1 MRRLLPLLVAFA
13 ATSAPVFAQNAASA
27 PAKPATAAA
36 PSAADMAKALADF
49 RSDMQA
55 KRSDIMAK
63 NLSLSADQA
72 AKFWPLY
79 EKYQA
84 EQNTII
90 DAQLKGTVDYANNY
104 DKLDDAHAL
113 AFAEMIMKR
122 DEAMVALR
130 RKWLPE
136 FQKVLPTTTA
146 VRVIQIDRRLSNIGQ
161 VALSSQVPLVH

>member
-13 ATSAPVFAQNAASA
+13 ATSAPAFSQNAASA
-27 PAKPATAAA
+27 PAKPATATA
-36 PSAADMAKALADF
+36 PTAADTAKALADF
-49 RSDMQA
+49 RSEMQA
-55 KRSDIMAK
+55 KRTDVLAK
-63 NLSLSADQA
+63 NISLSADQA

-84 EQNTII
+84 EQSAII
-90 DAQLKGTVDYANNY
+90 DTQLKGTVEYANHY
-104 DKLDDAHAL
+104 DNLDDAHAL
-113 AFAEMIMKR
+113 AYIEMVMKR
-122 DEAMVALR
+122 DELMAALR

-161 VALSSQVPLVH
+161 AALSSQIPLVH

>member
-1 MRRLLPLLVAFA
+1 MRRLLPLVVAFV
-13 ATSAPVFAQNAASA
+13 ATSIPAFSQNA
-27 PAKPATAAA
+27 PAKPAAA
-36 PSAADMAKALADF
+36 PADTAKALEEFRADL
-49 RSDMQA
+49 QA

-63 NLSLSADQA
+63 NISLSADQA

-84 EQNTII
+84 EQNAII
-90 DAQLKGTVDYANNY
+90 DAQLKGTKEYADHY
-104 DKLDDAHAL
+104 KDLDDAHAL
-113 AFAEMIMKR
+113 AYIEMLTKR

-136 FQKVLPTTTA
+136 FQKVVPTTTA

-161 VALSSQVPLVH
+161 ALLSSQVPLVR